1 MEMEQV
7 ESQFVVKSFQM
18 KISRKHMTKQV
29 NSSSDFEWHISWYFH
44 FLEGNRNNAKKNQE
58 NQEELQDILP
68 NWSIFVKFW
77 VIFVHFRQNSVYL
90 LVYNFLSPGFLSGN
104 VPL

>member
-29 NSSSDFEWHISWYFH
+29 NSSSDFEWHIFWYFY
-44 FLEGNRNNAKKNQE
+44 FLEGNSNNDCFSAKKTHE
-58 NQEELQDILP
+58 NQEELQD
-68 NWSIFVKFW
+68 N
-77 VIFVHFRQNSVYL
+77 
-90 LVYNFLSPGFLSGN
+90 
-104 VPL
+104 